1 MTVTPNK
8 ILIALRQSKHE
19 SQAQAARNIGISQ
32 SMLAM
37 LEAGY
42 RRGGDETKAKIAD
55 YYSKTVDEIF
65 FANVYHL
72 K

>member
-1 MTVTPNK
+1 MSVVPNK
-8 ILIALRQSKHE
+8 NLICLRKRKGE
-19 SQAQAARNIGISQ
+19 SQVEAARNIGISQ

-42 RRGGDETKAKIAD
+42 RRGGDKTNVKIAN
-55 YYSKTVDEIF
+55 YYGETVDNIF
-65 FANVYHL
+65 FAHHCHF

>member
-8 ILIALRQSKHE
+8 ILVALRQHKHE

-42 RRGGDETKAKIAD
+42 RRGGDKTKAKIAD
-55 YYSKTVDEIF
+55 YYNKTVDEIF
-65 FANVYHL
+65 FTNVCH
-72 K
+72 

>member
-8 ILIALRQSKHE
+8 NLIRLRQSKGE
-19 SQAQAARNIGISQ
+19 SQTEAAKNIGISQ

-42 RRGGDETKAKIAD
+42 RRGGDETKAKIAN
-55 YYSKTVDEIF
+55 YYGETVDEIF
-65 FANVYHL
+65 FAQYCHS

>member
-8 ILIALRQSKHE
+8 ILVALRQQKHE

-42 RRGGDETKAKIAD
+42 RRGGDATKAKIAK

-65 FANVYHL
+65 FTDICHS
-72 K
+72 

>member
-65 FANVYHL
+65 FTNIYHL